1 MSGQILLKE
10 VVKIKVLVT
19 GGAGF
24 IGSNF
29 IRLVLNDKS
38 YEVINIDKLTYAGNL
53 DNLKDV
59 EKNPRYKFVKG
70 DICDKETVDNLVKG
84 VDAIVNFAA
93 ETHVDRSIV
102 SAGSFVMSDV
112 FGTYTL
118 LETARRHSVKK
129 FIHIGTDEVYG
140 SISDGSFDEADKFN
154 PSSPYAASKAA
165 ADLLA
170 MSFYQTYGVPVVIAR
185 STNNFGPYQ
194 HPEKFI
200 PKMIINAILDKELPI
215 YGKGDNVRD
224 WLFVEDNC
232 NALLLLLTKGKI
244 GETYNISGNS
254 EKQNIEVVKTI
265 LEILEKENNLIKFVG
280 DRPAHDFRYSISSEK
295 VQELGWTTT
304 NSFGE
309 NLRKTIEWYKTN
321 EWWWK
326 KILSTTDVDFHKKF

>member
-1 MSGQILLKE
+1 LRDDSSAE
-10 VVKIKVLVT
+10 VVNL
-19 GGAGF
+19 
-24 IGSNF
+24 
-29 IRLVLNDKS
+29 
-38 YEVINIDKLTYAGNL
+38 DKLTYAGNL

-59 EKNPRYKFVKG
+59 DNNTNYKFVKG
-70 DICDKETVDNLVKG
+70 DICDRNTVDNLVKE
-84 VDAIVNFAA
+84 VDVIVNFAA

-118 LETARRHSVKK
+118 LEAARKNNVKK

-140 SISDGSFDEADKFN
+140 STTGDSFTETDKLN
-154 PSSPYAASKAA
+154 PSSPYAASKAG

-170 MSFYQTYGVPVVIAR
+170 LSFYHTYGVPVIIAR

-200 PKMIINAILDKELPI
+200 PKMIINAILNEQLPV

-232 NALLLLLTKGKI
+232 SALQFLLSKGKL
-244 GETYNISGNS
+244 GEIYNVAGSNESKNLDVI
-254 EKQNIEVVKTI
+254 KLI
-265 LEILEKENNLIKFVG
+265 LEILGKDSNLIKFVM
-280 DRPAHDFRYSISSEK
+280 DRPAHDFRYSLNAEK
-295 VQELGWTTT
+295 IHELGWKPS
-304 NSFGE
+304 NNFEE

-321 EWWWK
+321 DWWWK
-326 KILSTTDVDFHKKF
+326 KILSTTDIDFHTKF